1 MQRPLFTSV
10 VVGFWFVTS
19 GWLFVAKILP
29 SLQPGSP
36 PGQQALYTADGRL
49 VPVGWTVVWN
59 ERPVGWALTLP
70 ERHEDGRLLVES
82 HLHFEQLPIGD
93 VLPTW
98 AGLLLRR
105 VLRDGV
111 AAALDARGR
120 LSIDPDGRLSAF
132 SSTVSMPGAA
142 ETVELEG
149 TVNAGRVDVT
159 IRAGEMKYEATRH
172 LPDNVMIG
180 DELSPQA
187 TLPGL
192 VEGRRWTVPM
202 YSPLRPGTSP
212 IEVLHAAVGGEE
224 AIYWDDRLVRV
235 LPVAYRQD
243 PSSPAEPRC
252 QLWVERSGKVLKQE
266 TMLLGARLAF
276 IRLTDE
282 DARKLVEGR
291 PQAADG
297 PRDPSPAEDD
307 R

>member
-10 VVGFWFVTS
+10 IVGFWFVTT

-29 SLQPGSP
+29 SFQPGSP
-36 PGQQALYTADGRL
+36 PGQQALYTAGGRL
-49 VPVGWTVVWN
+49 LPVGWTVLWN
-59 ERPVGWALTLP
+59 ERPVGWALTIP
-70 ERHEDGRLLVES
+70 EREDDGRLLVDS
-82 HLHFEQLPIGD
+82 HLHFEQLPVGD

-98 AGLLLRR
+98 AGLLLKR

-120 LSIDPDGRLSAF
+120 LSIDPDGRLREF
-132 SSTVSMPGAA
+132 SSTVSLPGAS
-142 ETVELEG
+142 ETVVLDG
-149 TVNAGRVDVT
+149 TMNAGRVDVT

-172 LPDNVMIG
+172 LPDNVMLG

-202 YSPLRPGTSP
+202 YSPLRPGASP
-212 IEVLHAAVGGEE
+212 IEILHAAVGVEE
-224 AIYWDDRLVRV
+224 AMYWDDRMVRV

-266 TMLLGARLAF
+266 TLLLGARLTF
-276 IRLTDE
+276 IRLTDD
-282 DARKLVEGR
+282 DAQEL
-291 PQAADG
+291 AAG
-297 PRDPSPAEDD
+297 TERAGLDPAALPPEEA